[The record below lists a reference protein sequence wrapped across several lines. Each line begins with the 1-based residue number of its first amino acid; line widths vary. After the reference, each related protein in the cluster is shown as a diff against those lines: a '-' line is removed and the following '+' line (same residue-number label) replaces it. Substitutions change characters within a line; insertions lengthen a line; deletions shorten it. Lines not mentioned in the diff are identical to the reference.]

1 MSQILEIAA
10 AAQQRAWDVV
20 NQLNVLETWS
30 SIGATIH
37 LVGSLKTGLLIQHR
51 DIDFHI
57 YTAPFSLSD
66 SFLAMARLAEDPG
79 IMSIR
84 YKNLL
89 QAVDRCIEWHAI
101 YKDGSGDAWQIDMI
115 HMRSDSP
122 YAGFFER
129 VAERIS
135 AVLTPETREAIL
147 TIKYAIPVEKKVRG
161 IEVYRAVIEAGV
173 RDERSFWEWR
183 AGHSE
188 KGIVTWMP

>member
-20 NQLNVLETWS
+20 NQLKVLAIWS
-30 SIGATIH
+30 SIGARVN

-57 YTAPFSLSD
+57 YTDPFSLSD
-66 SFLAMARLAEDPG
+66 SFSAMARLAANPSIE
-79 IMSIR
+79 SIR
-84 YKNLL
+84 YKNVL
-89 QAVDRCIEWHAI
+89 QADDKCVEWHAMHR
-101 YKDGSGDAWQIDMI
+101 DGCGDAWRIDMI

-122 YAGFFER
+122 YAGYFEK

-147 TIKYAIPVEKKVRG
+147 TIKYAIPVEKKVKG
-161 IEVYRAVIEAGV
+161 IEVYRAVIAGGV

-183 AGHSE
+183 QDHAE
-188 KGIVTWMP
+188 DGIITWMP